1 MLWLNKTAL
10 TNNKHKNKYFKNCC
24 DLYIYIIY
32 IYMRS
37 NETF

>member
-1 MLWLNKTAL
+1 MPWLNKTAL
-10 TNNKHKNKYFKNCC
+10 TNNKHKDKYFKNCC
-24 DLYIYIIY
+24 DLYILY